1 MSVYANFSEVQR
13 PMDILIT
20 RDGGVMTIEL
30 NRPQKK
36 NAITADMYVAL
47 ADALTEARE
56 AREIRT
62 VMIVGKPDVFTAGN
76 DLQDFIDH
84 PPNSEDS
91 PVFRFLREISHAPK
105 PLVAAVCGAAVGIGT
120 TLLLHCDLVFAGD
133 NARFS
138 LPFAQLGLV
147 PEAASSLLLP
157 ELFGYQRA
165 AERLLLG
172 EPFGADEALRMGLV
186 NAVLP
191 ADAVAGHA
199 RLQANKLA
207 ALPGAAVRATKR
219 LMKRSRIAAIESCMQ
234 LEGEEFR
241 ERLQSPE
248 AREALTAFFER
259 RRPDFSRFD

>member
-1 MSVYANFSEVQR
+1 
-13 PMDILIT
+13 MDILT
-20 RDGGVMTIEL
+20 THEGGILTIEL

-36 NAITADMYVAL
+36 NAITADMYG
-47 ADALTEARE
+47 ALTAALIEAGETPAVR
-56 AREIRT
+56 A
-62 VMIVGKPDVFTAGN
+62 VMIVGKRDVFTAGN

-84 PPNSEDS
+84 PPSSHDS
-91 PVFRFLREISHAPK
+91 PVFRFLREISRAPK
-105 PLVAAVCGAAVGIGT
+105 PLVAAVCGPAVGVGT
-120 TLLLHCDLVFAGD
+120 TMLLHCDLVYAGD

-172 EPFGADEALRMGLV
+172 EPFGADEALQMGLV
-186 NAVLP
+186 SAVLP
-191 ADAVAGHA
+191 ADAVVGHA
-199 RLQANKLA
+199 RLQADKLV
-207 ALPGAAVRATKR
+207 ALPAAAVRATKR
-219 LMKRSRIAAIESCMQ
+219 LMKQSRIEAIGSRML

-241 ERLQSPE
+241 ERLKSPE
-248 AREALTAFFER
+248 AREAFAAFFER